1 MPNDEQPPDRPV
13 RPGYGSV
20 IGNVLDMTQAAIYLL
35 AAIFLV
41 LLTVAAF
48 LVVARDMSGFATGSL
63 NIGQVD
69 TALGDIMIIFIITGL
84 IQTLIAFIK
93 SHSIDPWLVLSVG
106 LTAVIRRVL
115 ISGAKTVSAEETL
128 TTSALLF
135 VIILGL
141 YLVARRATAE
151 KQGGP

>member
-20 IGNVLDMTQAAIYLL
+20 IGNILDLTQATIYLL

-48 LVVARDMSGFATGSL
+48 FVVARDMSGFVTGSL
-63 NIGQVD
+63 NILQVD
-69 TALGDIMIIFIITGL
+69 TALGDIMIIFIITGI

-106 LTAVIRRVL
+106 LTAVVRRVL
-115 ISGAKTVSAEETL
+115 VSGAKPVSAEETL
-128 TTSALLF
+128 TTSVLLF

-141 YLVARRATAE
+141 YLVARRKGAE
-151 KQGGP
+151 KPGGP

>member
-1 MPNDEQPPDRPV
+1 MPNDEPLPDRPV

-20 IGNVLDMTQAAIYLL
+20 IGNILDMTQAAIYLL

-48 LVVARDMSGFATGSL
+48 LVVARDMSAFVTGAL

-115 ISGAKTVSAEETL
+115 VSGAKPASSEEVL

-135 VIILGL
+135 VIIVGL
-141 YLVARRATAE
+141 YLVGRRKGTE
-151 KQGGP
+151 TPGSR

>member
-1 MPNDEQPPDRPV
+1 MPNDEQLPDRPV

-20 IGNVLDMTQAAIYLL
+20 IGNILDMTQATIYLL

-48 LVVARDMSGFATGSL
+48 FVVARDMSGFVTGSL

-69 TALGDIMIIFIITGL
+69 MALGDIMIIFIITGL

-106 LTAVIRRVL
+106 LTAVVRRVL
-115 ISGAKTVSAEETL
+115 ILGAKPVSAEETL

-141 YLVARRATAE
+141 YLVARRTTAE
-151 KQGGP
+151 KQGGL

>member
-1 MPNDEQPPDRPV
+1 MPSDEPLPDRPA

-20 IGNVLDMTQAAIYLL
+20 IGNLLDVTQAAIYLL

-41 LLTVAAF
+41 LLTIVAF
-48 LVVARDMSGFATGSL
+48 FVVARDMTGFVTGSL
-63 NIGQVD
+63 SIQQVD

-84 IQTLIAFIK
+84 IQTLIAYIK
-93 SHSIDPWLVLSVG
+93 SHTIDPWLVLSVG

-115 ISGAKTVSAEETL
+115 VSGAKTISAEETL
-128 TTSALLF
+128 TTSVLLF

-141 YLVARRATAE
+141 YLVARRKTAE

>member
-1 MPNDEQPPDRPV
+1 MPDNEPLPDRPV
-13 RPGYGSV
+13 RPSYGSV
-20 IGNVLDMTQAAIYLL
+20 IGNILDMTQAAIYLL

-41 LLTVAAF
+41 LLTIAAF
-48 LVVARDMSGFATGSL
+48 FVVARDMTGFVTGSL
-63 NIGQVD
+63 SIQQVD

-115 ISGAKTVSAEETL
+115 VSGTTTVSAEEIL
-128 TTSALLF
+128 TTSVLLF

-141 YLVARRATAE
+141 YLVARRKSAE
-151 KQGGP
+151 KLGGP

>member
-1 MPNDEQPPDRPV
+1 MPDDEQLPDRPA

-20 IGNVLDMTQAAIYLL
+20 VGNILDVTQAAIYLL

-41 LLTVAAF
+41 LLTIAAF
-48 LVVARDMSGFATGSL
+48 FVVARDMSGFVTGSL
-63 NIGQVD
+63 NIAQVD
-69 TALGDIMIIFIITGL
+69 MALGDIMIIFIITGL

-106 LTAVIRRVL
+106 LTAVVRRVL
-115 ISGAKTVSAEETL
+115 ISGAKPVSAEETL

-141 YLVARRATAE
+141 YLVARRPTVQ
-151 KQGGP
+151 KQGGQ